1 MQPVIKE
8 KHWCLQSFTL
18 IYCMCKEVLLAL
30 IIKPSV
36 QSMHLV
42 LMSYT
47 VLKLVCDHFTIH
59 FFPPN
64 RFEIE
69 MF

>member
-8 KHWCLQSFTL
+8 KHLCLQSFKL

-30 IIKPSV
+30 IKPSV
-36 QSMHLV
+36 RSMHFV

-47 VLKLVCDHFTIH
+47 VLKLVCDHVTVH
-59 FFPPN
+59 FLPN
-64 RFEIE
+64 HFEIE